1 MALSNFPTK
10 TKYAYLDEVFALI
23 NGVITPLVVAGW
35 RVVVDDPDGDDSG
48 RQRTFYN
55 FSTISTEIV
64 EEKVYSSEN
73 HLLSMLKGDYFNLD
87 FDIGIGEPGLFKNH
101 NNYVASSGAFPS
113 FANWVD
119 LAGYSFKNVNFILA
133 SIEKRFAGTVSGT
146 AGSPVLTGSGTS
158 FESFVEENEGTSIKI
173 GNETKV
179 IDTVDSNTQIT
190 LTTNLASN
198 HTSEIMTIVK
208 TASEIQFKYYD
219 DEISNKIL
227 VFDNAD
233 FTGAT
238 LPVTI
243 DTKAEFKAGVKSYD
257 KDTTIWTDGNPIG
270 E

>member
-1 MALSNFPTK
+1 MALSDYPTK

-23 NGVITPLVVAGW
+23 NGVITPLVIAGW
-35 RVVVDDPDGDDSG
+35 RVVVDDPAGDDSG

-55 FSTISTEIV
+55 FSTIATEIV
-64 EEKVYSSEN
+64 EEKVYASEN
-73 HLLSMLKGDYFNLD
+73 HLLSMLKGSYFNMD
-87 FDIGIGEPGLFKNH
+87 FDAGIGEPGLLENH
-101 NNYVASSGAFPS
+101 NNYNDASAAPS
-113 FANWVD
+113 FAYWVD
-119 LAGYSFKNVNFILA
+119 LAGFSFANVNFILP

-146 AGSPVLTGSGTS
+146 SGSAILTGSGTS
-158 FESFVEENEGTSIKI
+158 FVSFANNNIGGSIKI

-179 IDTVDSNTQIT
+179 IDSVDSDTQIT

-208 TASEIQFKYYD
+208 DSSEIQLTYYD
-219 DEISNKIL
+219 GEVSIKTLI
-227 VFDNAD
+227 FDNAD

-238 LPVTI
+238 LPIGI

-257 KDTTIWTDGNPIG
+257 KETTIWTDGNPIG